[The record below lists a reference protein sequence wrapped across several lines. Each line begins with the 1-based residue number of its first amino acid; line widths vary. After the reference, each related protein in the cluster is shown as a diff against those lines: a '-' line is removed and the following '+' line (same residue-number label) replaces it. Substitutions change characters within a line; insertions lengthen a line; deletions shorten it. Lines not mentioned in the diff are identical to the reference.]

1 MISELNS
8 IPYYDC
14 HYQEITFK
22 ENNKNENNQESMDYY
37 LNCFADFSQ
46 SEKESEEFNEKSIM
60 LIEGSK
66 IEQNISSKYTKES
79 YNKSEIISQ
88 KKENKKEEKTFLD
101 LKTISDIYKSEI
113 SYLDYNLNLYLIKT
127 I

>member
-8 IPYYDC
+8 IPYC
-14 HYQEITFK
+14 NSHYQEITFK

-37 LNCFADFSQ
+37 LNCFADCSQ

-88 KKENKKEEKTFLD
+88 KKRK
-101 LKTISDIYKSEI
+101 
-113 SYLDYNLNLYLIKT
+113 
-127 I
+127 